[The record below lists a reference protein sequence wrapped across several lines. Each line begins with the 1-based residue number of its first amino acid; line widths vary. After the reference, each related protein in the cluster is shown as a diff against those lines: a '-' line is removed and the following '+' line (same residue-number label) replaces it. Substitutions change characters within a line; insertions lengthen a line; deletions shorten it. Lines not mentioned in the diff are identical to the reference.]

1 MPIEALKSQGVIM
14 IVVAAIIIIIVL
26 AAIIKSGGKGLIWL
40 IILGIVAY
48 LLISSDI
55 IKLN

>member
-1 MPIEALKSQGVIM
+1 M